1 MKDIAASVKA
11 RLQNK
16 ARELGRPFNEVLQY
30 YAIERLLY
38 RLSQSPYAEQFIL
51 KGALLFFGWKLTT
64 VRPTRDIDFRGY
76 IHHSAE
82 VVEAVFREICATL
95 VEPDGMTFD
104 PTSIRSEIIRGEDEY
119 HGMRVYFQAT
129 LGTAILPMQID
140 IGFSD
145 RIEPKAVRMEFPTW
159 LEMPQPVLRCYAPET
174 VVAEKFEALI
184 SLGLVNSRLK
194 DYYDLYTLS
203 NSFDFEGEILTLA
216 LSTTFETRQT
226 LLPDGVPDGLTP
238 QYIQPNIV
246 HWKAFLKRISADAT
260 LELETVVDRLKI
272 FLLPPLNAIQA
283 GANFRCR
290 WEKGHDWLY
299 PKNTAGE
306 T

>member
-38 RLSQSPYAEQFIL
+38 RLSQSPFAEQFIL
-51 KGALLFFGWKLTT
+51 KGALLFLGWRLTT
-64 VRPTRDIDFRGY
+64 IRPTRDIDFRGY
-76 IHHSAE
+76 IQNSAE
-82 VVEAVFREICATL
+82 AVEAVFREICTPP
-95 VEPDGMTFD
+95 VEPDGMVFE
-104 PTSIRSEIIRGEDEY
+104 PSSVRSEIIRGEDEY
-119 HGMRVYFQAT
+119 HGMRVYFQAF
-129 LGTAILPMQID
+129 LGKATLPMQID

-145 RIEPKAVRMEFPTW
+145 KLEPEAVRMEFPTW

-203 NSFDFEGEILTLA
+203 NAFDFDGEVLTRA
-216 LSTTFETRQT
+216 MATTFETRKT
-226 LLPDGVPDGLTP
+226 VLPESLPDGFTP
-238 QYIQPNIV
+238 QYIEPNLV

-260 LELETVVDRLKI
+260 LELETVVERLKK
-272 FLLPPLNAIQA
+272 FLLPPLKSVQP
-283 GANFRCR
+283 GMPFEYR
-290 WEKGHDWLY
+290 WEKGGDWVN
-299 PKNTAGE
+299 K
-306 T
+306 